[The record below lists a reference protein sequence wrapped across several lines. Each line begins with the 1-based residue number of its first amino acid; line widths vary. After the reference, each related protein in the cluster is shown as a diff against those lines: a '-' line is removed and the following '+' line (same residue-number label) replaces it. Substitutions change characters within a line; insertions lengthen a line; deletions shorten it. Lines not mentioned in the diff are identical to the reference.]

1 MVHKLVNLKKK
12 MLRAEWRLSDNK
24 MNERLINDWRVKKRK

>member
-1 MVHKLVNLKKK
+1 MVQWYMMVHKLVNFEK

-24 MNERLINDWRVKKRK
+24 MNER

>member
-1 MVHKLVNLKKK
+1 MVQWYMMVHKLVRFKK

-24 MNERLINDWRVKKRK
+24 MNER